1 MVLATSTEVLTL
13 EETAAYL
20 RLSPEVV
27 ERQAIQGSLP
37 GRNIEN
43 EWRFLKSAIDD
54 WLRTPN
60 SHTALLQQIGALAHD
75 ETLAELRDSIYRD
88 RGRPE
93 VDENQDA

>member
-13 EETAAYL
+13 EEAAAYL
-20 RLSPEVV
+20 RLPLEVV
-27 ERQAIQGSLP
+27 ERQALQGSLP

-43 EWRFLKSAIDD
+43 EWRFLKSAIND

-60 SHTALLQQIGALAHD
+60 SHAALLQQIGAFADD
-75 ETLAELRDSIYRD
+75 ETLAELRESIYRD

-93 VDENQDA
+93 VDEAQDD